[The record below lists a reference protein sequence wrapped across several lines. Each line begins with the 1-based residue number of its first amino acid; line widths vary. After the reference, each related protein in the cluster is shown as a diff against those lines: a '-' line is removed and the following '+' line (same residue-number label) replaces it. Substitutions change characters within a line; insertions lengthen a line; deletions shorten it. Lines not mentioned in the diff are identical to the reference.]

1 MAFVQ
6 NTYQQLS
13 FVDSLNH
20 LSERERKL
28 LDRSWAKPFG
38 DDIFPKIDE
47 RKFADFYSDRSPRP
61 NTPVNIVLGGM
72 LLEELLDMTDDEM
85 IETLNFDVR
94 FQYALHTT
102 VYDNQ
107 PFSTNTFRRFRAR
120 NEANTE
126 KTGED
131 LLGTYMK
138 ELISLVMNSA
148 DPRLNPLLRR
158 IREKQ
163 RAAGGAPQ
171 RVSGA
176 RCKN

>member
-20 LSERERKL
+20 LSEREKKL

-72 LLEELLDMTDDEM
+72 LLEEQEREDAHRSQDILT
-85 IETLNFDVR
+85 R
-94 FQYALHTT
+94 RAS
-102 VYDNQ
+102 Q
-107 PFSTNTFRRFRAR
+107 P
-120 NEANTE
+120 
-126 KTGED
+126 
-131 LLGTYMK
+131 L
-138 ELISLVMNSA
+138 
-148 DPRLNPLLRR
+148 
-158 IREKQ
+158 
-163 RAAGGAPQ
+163 
-171 RVSGA
+171 
-176 RCKN
+176 